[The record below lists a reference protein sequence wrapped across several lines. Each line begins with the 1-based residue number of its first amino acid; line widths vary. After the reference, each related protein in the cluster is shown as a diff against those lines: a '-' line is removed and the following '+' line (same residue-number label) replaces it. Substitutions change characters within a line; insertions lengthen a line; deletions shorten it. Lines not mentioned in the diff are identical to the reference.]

1 MMLGTRRSA
10 LGTRRSALG
19 IRGLLV
25 GVLLTQGG
33 EAVGQAGTKLDLYW
47 QKLRGDIGKVDSSFD
62 GVMGV
67 AVRDLTDGRTYFLN
81 ADEPMPTASMIKI
94 AVLAELFRQNRLDER
109 YVVDRKDGLAGDD
122 ILTRLTPGVTSLT
135 LRDVAVLMVAVS
147 DNSATN
153 VLIDRLTMAS
163 VNRLLDTLGLKV
175 TRLNRRML
183 DLEAAR
189 AGRENVATPRE
200 MVSLLE
206 AIHTGRAFPKERLPG
221 FLDILGMHKEGYL
234 NAWLPEGTAIANKP
248 GWLDGV
254 RTDAALGLLPK
265 RPYAVA
271 VMTTY
276 ARTDRSADEAIAAI
290 GKLVHEFFDRL
301 GRSSDLG
308 RLMP

>member
-1 MMLGTRRSA
+1 MSRMFR
-10 LGTRRSALG
+10 
-19 IRGLLV
+19 LV
-25 GVLLTQGG
+25 GCLLLAQADVGF
-33 EAVGQAGTKLDLYW
+33 GQAGTKLDLYW
-47 QKLRGDIGKVDSSFD
+47 QKLRADIARVDASFD

-67 AVRDLTDGRTYFLN
+67 AVKDLTDGRTYVLN
-81 ADEPMPTASMIKI
+81 ADERMPTASMIKI

-109 YVVDRKDGLAGDD
+109 YVVDRKDGLPGDD
-122 ILTRLTPGVTSLT
+122 ILTRLTPGVSSLT

-153 VLIDRLTMAS
+153 VLIDRLGMAG
-163 VNRLLDTLGLKV
+163 VNRLLDTLGLKT

-189 AGRENVATPRE
+189 AGRENVATPAE

-206 AIHTGRAFPKERLPG
+206 AIHTGRAFPKERLPR
-221 FLDILGMHKEGYL
+221 FLEILGMHKEGYL
-234 NAWLPEGTAIANKP
+234 NARLPEGALIANKP

-276 ARTDRSADEAIAAI
+276 GRTDHSPEDAIAAI

-308 RLMP
+308 RVMP

>member
-1 MMLGTRRSA
+1 MRWCSVLGPRRSA
-10 LGTRRSALG
+10 LGTWG
-19 IRGLLV
+19 VGGGLLLA
-25 GVLLTQGG
+25 GAGELSAQG
-33 EAVGQAGTKLDLYW
+33 GTKLDLYW
-47 QKLRGDIGKVDSSFD
+47 RKLGAEIARVESSFD
-62 GVMGV
+62 GVMGI
-67 AVRDLTDGRTYFLN
+67 AVKDLTDGRTYLLN
-81 ADEPMPTASMIKI
+81 ADETMPTASMIKI

-109 YVVDRKDGLAGDD
+109 YVVDRNDGLPGDD
-122 ILTRLTPGVTSLT
+122 ILPRLTPGVTSLS

-153 VLIDRLTMAS
+153 VLIDRLGMAR
-163 VNRLLDTLGLKV
+163 VNQLLDTLGLKA

-183 DLEAAR
+183 DLDAAR
-189 AGRENVATPRE
+189 AGRENVATPGE

-206 AIHTGRAFPKERLPG
+206 AIRAGRAFPAARLAG
-221 FLDILGMHKEGYL
+221 FLEILGMHKEGYL
-234 NAWLPEGTAIANKP
+234 NAWLPEGTPMANKP

-290 GKLVHEFFDRL
+290 GKLVHDFFDRV

>member
-1 MMLGTRRSA
+1 MSRLLG
-10 LGTRRSALG
+10 LIGW
-19 IRGLLV
+19 
-25 GVLLTQGG
+25 VLLTQ
-33 EAVGQAGTKLDLYW
+33 ADPASGQSVTKLDLYW
-47 QKLRGDIGKVDSSFD
+47 QKLRADIAKVESSFD
-62 GVMGV
+62 GVMGI
-67 AVRDLTDGRTYFLN
+67 AVKDLTDGRSYVLN

-94 AVLAELFRQNRLDER
+94 AVLAELFRQNRLDDR
-109 YVVDRKDGLAGDD
+109 YVVDRKDGLPGDD

-153 VLIDRLTMAS
+153 VLIDRLGMAN
-163 VNRLLDTLGLKV
+163 VNHLLDTLGLKA

-206 AIHTGRAFPKERLPG
+206 AIWEGRAFPKVRLTG
-221 FLDILGMHKEGYL
+221 FLEILGIHKEGYL
-234 NAWLPEGTAIANKP
+234 NRRLAEGAAIANKP

-271 VMTTY
+271 VMTTFGP
-276 ARTDRSADEAIAAI
+276 TDRSPEEAIAAI
-290 GKLVHEFFDRL
+290 GKLVNDFFDRV

>member
-1 MMLGTRRSA
+1 MSRLLGLIA
-10 LGTRRSALG
+10 W
-19 IRGLLV
+19 
-25 GVLLTQGG
+25 VLLTQAGP
-33 EAVGQAGTKLDLYW
+33 AFGQGGTKLDLYW
-47 QKLRGDIGKVDSSFD
+47 QKLRADIARVESSFD

-67 AVRDLTDGRTYFLN
+67 AVKDLTDGRSYVLN

-94 AVLAELFRQNRLDER
+94 AVLAELFRQNRLDDR
-109 YVVDRKDGLAGDD
+109 YVVDRKDGLPGDD
-122 ILTRLTPGVTSLT
+122 ILTRLTPGVTTLT

-153 VLIDRLTMAS
+153 VLIDRLGMAN
-163 VNRLLDTLGLKV
+163 VNRLLDTLGLKA

-206 AIHTGRAFPKERLPG
+206 AIWEGRAFPKARLAG
-221 FLDILGMHKEGYL
+221 FLEILGMHKEGYL
-234 NAWLPEGTAIANKP
+234 NRRLPEGAAIANKP

-271 VMTTY
+271 VMTAY
-276 ARTDRSADEAIAAI
+276 GPTDRSPEDAIAAI
-290 GKLVHEFFDRL
+290 GKLVNDFFDRV

>member
-1 MMLGTRRSA
+1 MTRVFGLVLGAALLSGRSA
-10 LGTRRSALG
+10 SA
-19 IRGLLV
+19 
-25 GVLLTQGG
+25 Q
-33 EAVGQAGTKLDLYW
+33 AVPKLDLYW
-47 QKLRGDIGKVDSSFD
+47 RKLGAEIAKVESGFD

-67 AVRDLTDGRTYFLN
+67 AVKDLTDGRTYLLN
-81 ADEPMPTASMIKI
+81 ATEPMPTASMIKI

-109 YVVDRKDGLAGDD
+109 YVVDRKDGLPGDD
-122 ILTRLTPGVTSLT
+122 ILSRLTPGVTSLT

-153 VLIDRLTMAS
+153 VLIDRLGLPA
-163 VNRLLDTLGLKV
+163 VNRLLDTLGLTA

-189 AGRENVATPRE
+189 AGRENVATPLE
-200 MVSLLE
+200 MVRLLE
-206 AIHTGRAFPKERLPG
+206 AIQAGRAFPAERLPG
-221 FLDILGMHKEGYL
+221 FLEILGMHKEGYL
-234 NAWLPEGTAIANKP
+234 NAWLPEGTPIANKP

-276 ARTDRSADEAIAAI
+276 GRTDRSAETAIAAI

-301 GRSSDLG
+301 GRSSPLG
-308 RLMP
+308 RQMP

>member
-1 MMLGTRRSA
+1 MYPKLYPNVGRA
-10 LGTRRSALG
+10 LVSRFGR
-19 IRGLLV
+19 LV
-25 GVLLTQGG
+25 IGVLLATAGPLF
-33 EAVGQAGTKLDLYW
+33 GQTAAKLDLYW
-47 QKLRGDIGKVDSSFD
+47 KKLGSDVAKVESSFD

-67 AVRDLTDGRTYFLN
+67 AIKDLTDGRTYFLN

-94 AVLAELFRQNRLDER
+94 AVLAELFRQNRMTER

-122 ILTRLTPGVTSLT
+122 ILTRLSPGVTSLT
-135 LRDVAVLMVAVS
+135 LRDVGVLMVAVS

-153 VLIDRLTMAS
+153 VLIDRLGMAN

-183 DLEAAR
+183 DLDAAR

-200 MVSLLE
+200 MVALLE
-206 AIHTGRAFPKERLPG
+206 AIRGGRAFPADRLAG
-221 FLDILGMHKEGYL
+221 FLEILGMHKEGYL
-234 NAWLPEGTAIANKP
+234 NRWLPEGALIANKP

-271 VMTTY
+271 VMTTFGP
-276 ARTDRSADEAIAAI
+276 TDRTPEDAIAAI
-290 GKLVHEFFDRL
+290 GKLVHDFFDRL